1 MNLVACGLSAAVAV
15 SGASTLG
22 AVVLAPRWRAGVV
35 GIGTAAAGA
44 AGAVAGGAAVSGQI
58 WWSVLPGLLPLSGV
72 RLEVDALSGWF
83 LLLVG
88 GVAALVGVYTAG
100 YAGRSGDGA
109 SSRAALAALPLFVAA
124 MLVVPA
130 AGSVSTLLFAW
141 ELMALSS
148 LLLVMAEHAHALA
161 VRSAGRWYAV
171 MTQAGF
177 VVILLALVWAAAA
190 CGGESFAVIRHAAPG
205 LSGTVRGG
213 VFVLGAAGFGAKAG
227 MVPAHPWL
235 PRAHAEAP
243 SHVSALMSAAMVS
256 LGVYGVLRLG
266 FDLLGGGP
274 AWWWVLLAA
283 GGGVSA
289 LYGILQAALATD
301 VKKLLAYSTAENTG
315 LILLGVGAA
324 GLFTDVG
331 QPGLAALALAAALLH
346 TLNHAA
352 FKSLLFFAAGAVA
365 RVTGTRDLDALGGLG
380 RRMPATTAL
389 FALGA
394 LCAAAL
400 PPGNGFVSEWVL
412 LQSLVHALPPV
423 SDLNAIAAP
432 VGVAVVALTAGV
444 GVAAYLKAF
453 GTGFLAR
460 PRSAAA
466 ETAREAGPAML
477 AAMAGAALGCG
488 LLALAPGLTAPALS
502 RITGI
507 IRSGSP
513 MAGTAR
519 LHLPGVG
526 AFYSPLLV
534 VAGLA
539 VLAGVIAALAR
550 VMGRPR
556 RRAAAWGC
564 GDGPQTARTQY
575 TATSFTEPLQQVF
588 DDVLRP
594 EHHVEVSHYAE
605 SAYLVERVR
614 FQIRVPDRIETYLYT
629 PLLAAG
635 RTVGRAVRVL
645 ANGSVHRYL
654 AYGLITLLIVL
665 VVGVSR

>member
-1 MNLVACGLSAAVAV
+1 MNLVAGGLVAAVAA
-15 SGASTLG
+15 SGASGLAA
-22 AVVLAPRWRAGVV
+22 AVLPVRWRAGVA
-35 GIGTAAAGA
+35 GIGTAVTGM
-44 AGAVAGGAAVSGQI
+44 AGAVAGAAALAGQV
-58 WWSVLPGLLPLSGV
+58 WRSALPGLLPLGGI
-72 RLEVDALSGWF
+72 RIEVDALSGWF

-88 GVAALVGVYTAG
+88 SVSVLVGVYAAG
-100 YAGRSGDGA
+100 YAGQTGTGA
-109 SSRAALAALPLFVAA
+109 SSRTALAALPLFVAA

-130 AGSVSTLLFAW
+130 AGSVSTLLLAW

-148 LLLVMAEHAHALA
+148 LVLVMAEHAHSPA
-161 VRSAGRWYAV
+161 VRSAGRWYAA

-177 VVILLALVWAAAA
+177 VVILLALVWVAAA
-190 CGGESFAVIRHAAPG
+190 CGGESFAAIRHAAPG
-205 LSGTVRGG
+205 LSGVVRGG
-213 VFVLGAAGFGAKAG
+213 VFVLAAGGFAAKAG

-256 LGVYGVLRLG
+256 LGVYGVIRLG

-274 AWWWVLLAA
+274 AWWWILPAA
-283 GGGVSA
+283 GGGLSA

-301 VKKLLAYSTAENTG
+301 VKQLLAYSTAENTG

-324 GLFTDVG
+324 GLFADAG
-331 QPGLAALALAAALLH
+331 QPELATLALAAALLH

-352 FKSLLFFAAGAVA
+352 FKSLLFFAAGAVVRA
-365 RVTGTRDLDALGGLG
+365 TGTRDLDALGGLG
-380 RRMPATTAL
+380 RRMPATTAA
-389 FALGA
+389 FAIAA

-400 PPGNGFVSEWVL
+400 PPGNGFVSEWLL
-412 LQSLVHALPPV
+412 LQSLIHALPPA

-444 GVAAYLKAF
+444 GVAAYLKAL

-460 PRSAAA
+460 PRSTAA
-466 ETAREAGPAML
+466 EAAREAGPVML
-477 AAMAGAALGCG
+477 AAMTAAALGCG
-488 LLALAPGLTAPALS
+488 LLAVAPGLTAAALT
-502 RITGI
+502 RVTGTM
-507 IRSGSP
+507 RGGSP

-526 AFYSPLLV
+526 AVYSPLLV
-534 VAGLA
+534 IAGL
-539 VLAGVIAALAR
+539 VILVGGIAALAR
-550 VMGRPR
+550 VAGRPR

-564 GDGPQTARTQY
+564 GDGPQTARTEY
-575 TATSFTEPLQQVF
+575 TATSFAEPLQRVF

-594 EHHVEVSHYAE
+594 EQDVEVSHYAE

-614 FQIRVPDRIETYLYT
+614 FQLRVPDRIETYLYA

-635 RTVGRAVRVL
+635 RKVGRAARVL

-654 AYGLITLLIVL
+654 AYGLAALLIVL